1 MQEFLQVAVIGV
13 VTVVF
18 AALLKRNSGELAILL
33 TIGACVLMGV
43 LIVRMTEPVLTFL
56 GKLRNLAGLDTE
68 LMTPLLKTVG
78 IGLLTQLA
86 ASVCTDAG
94 ESAIAKLIELCGS
107 VLAIYLALPLLEAV
121 IDLIQSMSGG

>member
-94 ESAIAKLIELCGS
+94 ESAIAKLIELCGG

>member
-1 MQEFLQVAVIGV
+1 MIGV

-94 ESAIAKLIELCGS
+94 ESAIAKLIELCGG

>member
-18 AALLKRNSGELAILL
+18 AGLLKRNSGELAILL

-94 ESAIAKLIELCGS
+94 ESAIAKLIELCGG

>member
-1 MQEFLQVAVIGV
+1 MIGV

>member
-1 MQEFLQVAVIGV
+1 MQELIQVSVIGV

-18 AALLKRNSGELAILL
+18 AALLKKNSRELALLL
-33 TIGACVLMGV
+33 TIAACVLMGI
-43 LIVRMTEPVLTFL
+43 LIVRMVEPVLSFL
-56 GKLRNLAGLDTE
+56 AKLRNLAGVDAE

-78 IGLLTQLA
+78 IGLLTQLS

-107 VLAIYLALPLLEAV
+107 ILAIYAALPLLEAV
-121 IDLIQSMSGG
+121 IDMIQRMGGG

>member
-107 VLAIYLALPLLEAV
+107 VLAIYLALTLLEAV

>member
-121 IDLIQSMSGG
+121 MDLIQSMSGG

>member
-94 ESAIAKLIELCGS
+94 ESAIAKLTELCGC

>member
-18 AALLKRNSGELAILL
+18 SALLKRNSGELAILL

-94 ESAIAKLIELCGS
+94 ESAIAKLIELCGG